1 MLLTRHMESTMARDP
16 FKDHSHNI
24 NESARG
30 SFVITPNDGADLAS
44 AIRQITIGTTGGT
57 ITWLDEAG
65 ASHATGPLPLGTYP
79 IRAHRIMSTGTSATG
94 LTGWI

>member
-1 MLLTRHMESTMARDP
+1 MAPDP

-30 SFVITPNDGADLAS
+30 SFVITPSDGADLS
-44 AIRQITIGTTGGT
+44 TAIRQITIGTAGGT
-57 ITWLDEAG
+57 ISWIDADGVTWD
-65 ASHATGPLPLGTYP
+65 TGPLPLGTYP
-79 IRAHRIMSTGTSATG
+79 FRAHRIRATGTTATG